1 MLLAISLN
9 FICIS
14 SLRLVCQ
21 ELNFYSNN
29 QMRAGGWQPSSFNC
43 NPIGFNEKIGFYI
56 SCASFV
62 FPLLDFVLLDLETLL
77 EPSAYLPHLLCVRS
91 LCVRS
96 FTVGEVIFWLDFLP
110 PSSRAEFS
118 ARKVFPGARSLSS
131 SWASGHRSDCLVF
144 FSPAS

>member
-1 MLLAISLN
+1 MRLVATSPN

-14 SLRLVCQ
+14 SLGLVCQ
-21 ELNFYSNN
+21 ELNFHSNN

-77 EPSAYLPHLLCVRS
+77 EPSAYLPHLF
-91 LCVRS
+91 CVRS

-131 SWASGHRSDCLVF
+131 SWAPVRLSCFF
-144 FSPAS
+144 FSSVLTSS